1 MKCLLFTC
9 DSRPFAD
16 GWGVVRPLRPRL
28 RACVTKCT
36 ADIRYNEWTW
46 GLSVC
51 LCSNLIPKANAWLL
65 ENVGARLIKCETTE
79 RKLSTV
85 DDITT
90 DTVLFVPSDN
100 RAIFIKG
107 LRYVATLYPECELAW
122 RNYRRSD
129 MLKCLNPCTRRTA
142 STGCWWS
149 GESSEQCDA

>member
-1 MKCLLFTC
+1 MWNAWCSPATADLLPT
-9 DSRPFAD
+9 D
-16 GWGVVRPLRPRL
+16 GGVVRPLRPRL

-36 ADIRYNEWTW
+36 ADIRYYEWTW
-46 GLSVC
+46 DLSVCLSVC

-129 MLKCLNPCTRRTA
+129 MLAELMELSTTRP
-142 STGCWWS
+142 
-149 GESSEQCDA
+149 SEGA